1 MSQLRKARLASKPP
15 FRYALLYDVHR
26 RAVQIR
32 DLLRLM
38 GYEEDIVWRLL
49 AEYVSI
55 TMRMLPTRRLS
66 WWKDDSYPP
75 AMVIIDDFT
84 WRQLHPEDRDLI
96 MEMADDVGPFAGHLF
111 EPLVECYRMETITN
125 DVYG

>member
-1 MSQLRKARLASKPP
+1 MASESP

-55 TMRMLPTRRLS
+55 KMRMLPTRRLS

-84 WRQLHPEDRDLI
+84 WRQLPREDKDMI
-96 MEMADDVGPFAGHLF
+96 KAIADDAGGFAY
-111 EPLVECYRMETITN
+111 EPWVEPCNLETITN